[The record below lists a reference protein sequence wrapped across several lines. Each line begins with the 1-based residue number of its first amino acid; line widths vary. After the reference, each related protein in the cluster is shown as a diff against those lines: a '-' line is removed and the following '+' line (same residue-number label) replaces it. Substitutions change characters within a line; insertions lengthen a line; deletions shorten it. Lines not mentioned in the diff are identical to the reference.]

1 MTPNSGSPDLL
12 VLEPAPR
19 GHGREWLVHLA
30 EHAWRCDPGLRLTF
44 VVAPPVA
51 ERLRAE
57 PPPLPGLDIV
67 ALSEREVAMCTHRR
81 LAVSGLARWWTMRRQ
96 LAASGARH
104 GRVRECEPLS
114 LPLRWEKRTVGKEV
128 LRTVR

>member
-81 LAVSGLARWWTMRRQ
+81 LRSEERR
-96 LAASGARH
+96 
-104 GRVRECEPLS
+104 
-114 LPLRWEKRTVGKEV
+114 VGKGCVSTCRSRWSPEP
-128 LRTVR
+128 